1 MLRRSLLFVVL
12 ASCFAIISSCGESSL
27 KGQLAVP
34 DEGFVGD
41 RQQGQRLYRRACQ
54 SCHGLDASGSKQG
67 PPLVHKVYEPGH
79 HADLSFYMAV
89 SKGTRAHHWTFG
101 DMPPIPG
108 ISPDEVGHIITYV
121 RDLQRRAGIF

>member
-1 MLRRSLLFVVL
+1 MLGRSLLLIVL
-12 ASCFAIISSCGESSL
+12 AACVISLLGCDQPASKGKLAIPE
-27 KGQLAVP
+27 
-34 DEGFVGD
+34 EGFIGD
-41 RQQGQRLYRRACQ
+41 ARQGQNLYRRACQ
-54 SCHGLDASGSKQG
+54 RCHGLDASGSKQG

-108 ISPDEVGHIITYV
+108 IAPDDVGHIIAYV
-121 RDLQRRAGIF
+121 RNLQRRAGIF